1 VTEPQGERS
10 VWIKTDLTP
19 TGYVVTLDASDDNTR
34 ILTPDEA
41 LAYAAGVLAAAA
53 RAEYDAAVL
62 KQITGKKLSL
72 PMAAA
77 AEVIET
83 MRKDRPPLD
92 PRPTRPFTFHPGV
105 TGAGK
110 AFLHVDC
117 EGEEPGQWTP
127 KQARE
132 HAMWVLESVAV
143 ADLDSGYLQTL
154 VATVGSSRDT
164 ATQVVDDLAN
174 YREKP

>member
-1 VTEPQGERS
+1 MSAPEPEAERV

-34 ILTPDEA
+34 ILAPAEA

-62 KQITGKKLSL
+62 KQITGKKLGLSL
-72 PMAAA
+72 EAAFA
-77 AEVIET
+77 LIET
-83 MRKDRPPLD
+83 MRKDRPPLH
-92 PRPTRPFTFHPGV
+92 PSATRPFTFHPAV
-105 TGAGK
+105 TMAGK
-110 AFLHVDC
+110 AFLRVEC
-117 EGEEPGQWTP
+117 EGEEPSQWTP
-127 KQARE
+127 HQARE

-143 ADLDSGYLQTL
+143 ADLDSGYLRTL
-154 VATVGSSRDT
+154 VGSSRDT

-174 YREKP
+174 YRTKP